1 MQFHRSGIIA
11 KKRNFHYSENLV
23 RIDTF
28 GDLPRAMTNWGSATA
43 ANARRPTKSEVIAVF
58 MVSPVLLVLSIFVLW
73 EIRSCVL
80 LKEISVDI
88 ELKIGIVWRW
98 IEGVGA
104 KLQPREDLDP
114 AVDLRIM
121 A

>member
-1 MQFHRSGIIA
+1 M
-11 KKRNFHYSENLV
+11 
-23 RIDTF
+23 F
-28 GDLPRAMTNWGSATA
+28 GNLPRAMTNWGSADA

-73 EIRSCVL
+73 EIRSRVL
-80 LKEISVDI
+80 LKEISVDVKL
-88 ELKIGIVWRW
+88 EVGIVWRW
-98 IEGVGA
+98 IEGIGA

-114 AVDLRIM
+114 TIDLRIM